1 MKEAGEKRDWR
12 VKGMPRAPS
21 TQPLA
26 GSSLFFEFS
35 GWVGSDPRRGL
46 VSELDDSG

>member
-21 TQPLA
+21 TQPDWLVTLLRIL
-26 GSSLFFEFS
+26 GL
-35 GWVGSDPRRGL
+35 GWVRPSSRVGVGVGR
-46 VSELDDSG
+46 